1 MVIPLL
7 YSVSDFSECQ
17 IIIHHQLNHMISDN
31 SNSEISFFLVHET
44 LPKTVIFMSTCFSR
58 GFAWISLKRKC
69 HHFDESFIT
78 GCTESCHFDNF
89 RCSQWWRFHQNEDI
103 FVSVMMCAYHDN
115 VIKWKHFPR
124 YWPFVWGIHLS
135 PVNAPHTGQWR
146 GALMGFF
153 YLCLEYT
160 VEWTIVKTGDL
171 RRHRAHYGVIVMWCC
186 RNPNFEPLWWPPW
199 GQVT

>member
-44 LPKTVIFMSTCFSR
+44 LPKTTLPIIFMSTCFSR
-58 GFAWISLKRKC
+58 GFAWIWCARIMITSSNGNIFRVTGPLCGEFTC
-69 HHFDESFIT
+69 HRWMLLTQASDAEL
-78 GCTESCHFDNF
+78 
-89 RCSQWWRFHQNEDI
+89 WWVFL
-103 FVSVMMCAYHDN
+103 SVP
-115 VIKWKHFPR
+115 W
-124 YWPFVWGIHLS
+124 IHGWM
-135 PVNAPHTGQWR
+135 NNR
-146 GALMGFF
+146 
-153 YLCLEYT
+153 
-160 VEWTIVKTGDL
+160 KTGDL